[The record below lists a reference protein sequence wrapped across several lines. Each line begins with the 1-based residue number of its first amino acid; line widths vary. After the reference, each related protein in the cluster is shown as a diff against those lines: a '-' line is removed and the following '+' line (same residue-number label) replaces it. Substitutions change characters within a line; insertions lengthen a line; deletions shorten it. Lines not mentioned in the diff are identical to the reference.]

1 MERVQRYTAGM
12 DLASFLADEKTVDA
26 VSFCFGVSGEA
37 APTFQ
42 DRAGFRDRA
51 GSCTGIRSAMTS
63 RAGAIRVVLAGSPHP
78 LKRPSAMA
86 VHGAAPVAT
95 NCCAAS
101 PPWSRHGA
109 TTTASVARRLARA
122 SCWRNQVI
130 CAAAARSLAS
140 EQDRLVLTF
149 VCLSLRGI
157 SS

>member
-1 MERVQRYTAGM
+1 MPSSASCERGSLPSRSAPARDWRLRIEDILAAVERVQRYTAGM

-122 SCWRNQVI
+122 
-130 CAAAARSLAS
+130 
-140 EQDRLVLTF
+140 
-149 VCLSLRGI
+149 
-157 SS
+157 